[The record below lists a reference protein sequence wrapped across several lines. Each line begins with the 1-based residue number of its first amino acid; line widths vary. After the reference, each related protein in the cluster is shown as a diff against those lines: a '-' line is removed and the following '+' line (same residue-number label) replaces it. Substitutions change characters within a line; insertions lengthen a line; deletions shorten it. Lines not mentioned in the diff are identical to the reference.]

1 MRWMAASTGRWLGR
15 RLALGLSGAT
25 LSAALALGLAACRP
39 QPQPAAGR
47 TIQFWTLDLAPKF
60 NGYISRVIAAWE
72 RQNPG
77 YRVVWTDVPWGS
89 VERKLLA
96 AVFARTAPDVVNL
109 NPLFAAN
116 LASKGGLLPLE
127 RVLPPGAAQGYLPL
141 IWRAGRS
148 AGPDGQPAQFA
159 IPWYLTAR
167 ITLANTQLLRQAG
180 YMAPPRTWAEL
191 PAYAEAVKRRTGR
204 YALFVTVVPDD
215 SAELLES
222 LVQMDVT
229 LLDGRQRAAFNSP
242 QGRRAF
248 AFWSGLYRRGL
259 LPREV
264 VSQGYR
270 RAIELYQSGELAQV
284 GSGAEFLRSIQTN
297 APRIAAVTRP
307 FPPLTGANGQANVAV
322 MTLAIPRQSPVA
334 AKAASF
340 ALFLTNASNQA
351 RFAEQARVLP
361 SSTQALRQLRLSLQ
375 GQAPADA
382 SEALVQR
389 ARLLSADTLS
399 RATVL
404 VPASPGVKRLQAILY
419 TQLQRA
425 MLGQVS
431 SDAALA
437 EAERQWNA
445 YAAGRWPGGAAG
457 RQQAGRNP

>member
-1 MRWMAASTGRWLGR
+1 MADPSQPELLPQAVVPRRRRRSILAAGLVLAGLG
-15 RLALGLSGAT
+15 
-25 LSAALALGLAACRP
+25 LGLAGCGRP
-39 QPQPAAGR
+39 GPERRQLQL
-47 TIQFWTLDLAPKF
+47 WTLDLAPKF
-60 NGYISRVIAAWE
+60 NDTINGAIASWE

-77 YRVVWTDVPWGS
+77 VDVVWTDVPWGS

-116 LASKGGLLPLE
+116 LASKGGLLPLDPL
-127 RVLPPGAAQGYLPL
+127 LPPGAEASYLPRL
-141 IWRAGRS
+141 WQAGRS
-148 AGPDGQPAQFA
+148 AGPDGQLRQFTV
-159 IPWYLTAR
+159 PWYLTVR
-167 ITLANTQLLRQAG
+167 ITLANGQLLRAAG
-180 YMAPPRTWAEL
+180 YGAPPRRWQEV

-222 LVQMDVT
+222 LVQMGVT

-242 QGRRAF
+242 AGRRAF
-248 AFWSGLYRRGL
+248 AFWTDLYRRGL

-307 FPPLTGANGQANVAV
+307 YPPLTGASGDANVAV
-322 MTLAIPRQSPVA
+322 MNLAVPKQTKLPKEALSL
-334 AKAASF
+334 
-340 ALFLTNASNQA
+340 ALFLTDAANQA

-361 SSTQALRQLRLSLQ
+361 SSRGALRQVEATLRRQ
-375 GQAPADA
+375 RPADS
-382 SEALVQR
+382 SEVLVRQ
-389 ARLLSADTLS
+389 ARLLSADTLG
-399 RATVL
+399 RARVL
-404 VPASPGVKRLQAILY
+404 VPASPGIKRLQAIVY

-425 MLGQVS
+425 MLGQLS

-445 YAAGRWPGGAAG
+445 YATARWP
-457 RQQAGRNP
+457 

>member
-1 MRWMAASTGRWLGR
+1 MRRPQRLTGAWLAAVAMAGV
-15 RLALGLSGAT
+15 
-25 LSAALALGLAACRP
+25 LSACT
-39 QPQPAAGR
+39 PARRQATER
-47 TIQFWTLDLAPKF
+47 QAIQFWTLDLAPKF
-60 NGYISRVIAAWE
+60 NGYLNEVIARWE
-72 RQNPG
+72 QQNPG
-77 YRVVWTDVPWGS
+77 YDVVWTDVPWGS

-116 LASKGGLLPLE
+116 LASKGGLQPLE
-127 RVLPPGAAQGYLPL
+127 PLLPEGAATTYLPR
-141 IWRAGRS
+141 IWQAGQS
-148 AGPDGQPAQFA
+148 AAPDGQPQQFA

-167 ITLANTQLLRQAG
+167 ITLANTQILSQAG
-180 YMAPPRTWAEL
+180 YSAPPRTWAEV

-204 YALFVTVVPDD
+204 YALFVTVVPED

-222 LVQMDVT
+222 LVQMGVT
-229 LLDGRQRAAFNSP
+229 LLDGRQRAAFNTP
-242 QGRRAF
+242 AGRRAF
-248 AFWSGLYRRGL
+248 AFWSDLYRRGL

-297 APRIAAVTRP
+297 APQVAAATRP
-307 FPPLTGANGQANVAV
+307 YPPLTGANGAANVAV
-322 MTLAIPRQSPVA
+322 MTLAIPRQSKVA
-334 AKAASF
+334 EPATRF

-361 SSTQALRQLRLSLQ
+361 SSVGALQQVEAALEAEQPASQPEQLVRQ
-375 GQAPADA
+375 
-382 SEALVQR
+382 
-389 ARLLSADTLS
+389 ARLLSAQTLS
-399 RATVL
+399 SARVL
-404 VPASPGVKRLQAILY
+404 MPASPGVKRLQAIVY

-445 YAAGRWPGGAAG
+445 YAAGRWP
-457 RQQAGRNP
+457 